1 MLGFF
6 SSFYVKHKKTIVI
19 RRLDLFLNWKKVQVV
34 QSGPTLWDH
43 MDYIVHGILQARIL
57 KWVVV
62 PFSRGSSQPRDW
74 TEVSHIADRF
84 YQLSHQGSSRILE
97 WVAYPFSSRSSWPK
111 NWTGF
116 SCIAGRFCTNWA
128 TREALFLNRNIVDVQ
143 CVNFRCTAKWF
154 SYTHTYTHTYFSDSF
169 PL

>member
-19 RRLDLFLNWKKVQVV
+19 RLLDLFLNWKKVQVV
-34 QSGPTLWDH
+34 QSGPTLCDH

-97 WVAYPFSSRSSWPK
+97 WVAYPFSRELSQPR
-111 NWTGF
+111 NQTRV
-116 SCIAGRFCTNWA
+116 SCIAGGFFTNWVIVRVSKKQESSRK
-128 TREALFLNRNIVDVQ
+128 TSISALL
-143 CVNFRCTAKWF
+143 TMPK
-154 SYTHTYTHTYFSDSF
+154 
-169 PL
+169 PLTVWITINCGKFWKR